1 VFAFHKFRYNLLGN
15 NFLSYVDHM
24 ALVYSMNKL
33 KVSSR
38 TMRWLVLFLEYEFIV
53 IYKLG
58 CTQVVVNALFK
69 LPNITRTNMCT
80 LSNHVCSFVSV
91 TIGLVKGGQRLS
103 INKTCV

>member
-24 ALVYSMNKL
+24 ALVYLVNKL
-33 KVSSR
+33 KDSSHI
-38 TMRWLVLFLEYEFIV
+38 TRWLVLFLEYEFIV

-58 CTQVVVNALFK
+58 HTQVVVNALFR

-80 LSNHVCSFVSV
+80 LSNHICSFV
-91 TIGLVKGGQRLS
+91 LVNWFG
-103 INKTCV
+103 